1 MKNALAALA
10 VLLCFAAVMKPVPAA
25 AQYLMTKDLA
35 RDCLSDKRERM
46 SGCIYYITGVIDY
59 HFLMQSFGTAPTID
73 FCLPESISKEQAAV
87 IVMAY
92 LRTSA
97 QNDEFIA
104 AATIP
109 LALNKAFPCKAEE
122 PKRKK
127 KKKT

>member
-1 MKNALAALA
+1 MKKASLALA
-10 VLLCFAAVMKPVPAA
+10 LLFCIAAIAKPAPAN

-46 SGCIYYITGVIDY
+46 AGCIYYITGVIDY

-92 LRTSA
+92 LRTSS
-97 QNDEFIA
+97 QNDDFIA
-104 AATIP
+104 ASTIP